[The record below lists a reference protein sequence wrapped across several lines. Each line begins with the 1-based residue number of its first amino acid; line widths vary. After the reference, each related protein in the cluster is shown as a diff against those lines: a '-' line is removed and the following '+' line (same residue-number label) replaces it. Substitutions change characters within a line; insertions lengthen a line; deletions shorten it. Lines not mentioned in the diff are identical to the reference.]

1 MDIHNLVSMANQ
13 IGQFFSAYPDRDD
26 ALEGIAN
33 HIRKFW
39 EPRMRLQLFEGIDAG
54 KAAESLL
61 PLNCLCNLANRH
73 HMYPATV
80 HADTETLPGLHVV
93 SLHT

>member
-1 MDIHNLVSMANQ
+1 MDINNLVHMANQ
-13 IGQFFSAYPDRDD
+13 IGQFFSSYPDPDE

-54 KAAESLL
+54 KATELSALVAQSLAL
-61 PLNCLCNLANRH
+61 HRDSLQ
-73 HMYPATV
+73 PAT
-80 HADTETLPGLHVV
+80 
-93 SLHT
+93 SR

>member
-13 IGQFFSAYPDRDD
+13 IGQFFSAYPDQNE
-26 ALEGIAN
+26 ALDGIAN

-54 KAAESLL
+54 KAAELSALVAQSLAL
-61 PLNCLCNLANRH
+61 HRNSLQ
-73 HMYPATV
+73 PAT
-80 HADTETLPGLHVV
+80 
-93 SLHT
+93 SR

>member
-13 IGQFFSAYPDRDD
+13 IGQFFSAYPDQNEAMD
-26 ALEGIAN
+26 GIAN

-54 KAAESLL
+54 NAAELSALVAQSL
-61 PLNCLCNLANRH
+61 
-73 HMYPATV
+73 V
-80 HADTETLPGLHVV
+80 LHRN
-93 SLHT
+93 SLQPSTSR

>member
-13 IGQFFSAYPDRDD
+13 IGQFFSAYPDREE

-39 EPRMRLQLFEGIDAG
+39 GPRMRLKLFECMDNGQTTELSELVTQAVVQYRQT
-54 KAAESLL
+54 
-61 PLNCLCNLANRH
+61 LN
-73 HMYPATV
+73 PVTK
-80 HADTETLPGLHVV
+80 
-93 SLHT
+93 S